1 MSVSP
6 GRSRGM
12 VLGVAV
18 GGAIAAAVVVGIGTA
33 NAQNSDL
40 ASVLVSSLGDVS
52 ALADHDVALLTAELG
67 VPNAAAFSVAT
78 LADANANLSEGID
91 ALKQQF
97 EVDPTASGLSAAISI
112 QGRSS
117 DYLDRLQDA
126 QDNISAHAGSLSPTI
141 ENLFFDPLN
150 QYWLTTSESVL
161 TADHAFADAL
171 ANDLDRWDVLDAR
184 AAVSLIDVQLVG
196 LQYLSAPIVYF
207 SDFLDLFGE

>member
-1 MSVSP
+1 
-6 GRSRGM
+6 M